1 MLAPHT
7 IPVLFDDFWTF
18 IEVFLRLPRYFFF
31 RVSFLFNFKLALT
44 ITLPVFH
51 YSLNLV
57 FVFFVF
63 FVFTKRCWL
72 FLGIISELDLT

>member
-18 IEVFLRLPRYFFF
+18 TEVFLRLPRHVFFK
-31 RVSFLFNFKLALT
+31 VSFPFDSKLELPV
-44 ITLPVFH
+44 TLPVFH
-51 YSLNLV
+51 DSLNLV

-63 FVFTKRCWL
+63 TERCWP
-72 FLGIISELDLT
+72 FLGIISELDLA